1 MKKIKLKHCTGKY
14 SLNSKKEKKKA
25 VKGIQNRDRKQKLN
39 GIHKFDYINNYVKYE
54 WIKQSN

>member
-54 WIKQSN
+54 